1 MIPTRDDLEPVIA
14 GLSGVRQN
22 PDYHGEGDALAH
34 TRLVM
39 EALEGLPAFS
49 ALNDKGRAMMR
60 VSAALHDLG
69 KKVCTRLE
77 EGRWVS
83 PHHSAAGA
91 AMVRELL
98 MTRFGL
104 GGTPEAMRL
113 RESVCML
120 IRWHMRPTH
129 VLELPDPGRCVRQM
143 AAMGELATGFTLAR
157 LAMLAEADQRGRLCA
172 DQQEKLDGI
181 ALFAELARE
190 EGCLEHPFAY
200 PDPCSRYADL
210 SGRNVMPG
218 QQVYDSAW
226 GTVVMLSGLPGTG
239 KDTFRAAH
247 FADLPML
254 SLDDLRR
261 AMGLAPTDDQGALI
275 QRAREDARVLLRRR
289 EPFVFNATNL
299 SPMIRGKWI
308 QLFHQYGA
316 RVRIVY
322 LETGWTERERR
333 NASRHDAVPEEAV
346 SRMLRNFTPPALTE
360 AEEVEWI
367 SV

>member
-1 MIPTRDDLEPVIA
+1 
-14 GLSGVRQN
+14 
-22 PDYHGEGDALAH
+22 
-34 TRLVM
+34 
-39 EALEGLPAFS
+39 
-49 ALNDKGRAMMR
+49 
-60 VSAALHDLG
+60 
-69 KKVCTRLE
+69 
-77 EGRWVS
+77 
-83 PHHSAAGA
+83 
-91 AMVRELL
+91 MVRELL

-113 RESVCML
+113 RESICWLV
-120 IRWHMRPTH
+120 RWHMRPTH
-129 VLELPDPGRCVRQM
+129 LFELDDPGRCARQM
-143 AAMGELATGFTLAR
+143 AAMGELATGFTLAH
-157 LAMLAEADQRGRLCA
+157 LAMLAEADHSGRLCA
-172 DQQEKLDGI
+172 DRQERLDSI

-190 EGCLEHPFAY
+190 EGCWERPFAY

-210 SGRNVMPG
+210 SGRNVLPG

-261 AMGLAPTDDQGALI
+261 AMGLAPTDDQGSLI
-275 QRAREDARVLLRRR
+275 QRAREDARAFLRRK

-299 SPMIRGKWI
+299 SPMIRGKWL
-308 QLFHQYGA
+308 QLFRQYGA

-333 NASRHDAVPEEAV
+333 NASRADAVPEEAV